1 MIGTNKQNL
10 GDMRVAGLE
19 LIKLSHIS
27 LDICLCC
34 PSLEYIK
41 MELHKFNSTKFLMNT
56 QQPSKLNTKTKRN
69 TNFSIPAFEVPL
81 VLLMWLSGWCL
92 KSVWT
97 LPEGSFG
104 CKRLFCMNDTYLSK
118 PYKLCCYADL
128 VSFQCKEGLKSI
140 LLRYMFC
147 SFSPDRCRNALCFL
161 CYVLFIFFITRY
173 QAFSFAPSILMCFPH
188 FYEAS
193 LTQSLKHFLLSFNP
207 K

>member
-1 MIGTNKQNL
+1 MG
-10 GDMRVAGLE
+10 VAGLE

-104 CKRLFCMNDTYLSK
+104 CKRLFCMNDTYLQNHTNS
-118 PYKLCCYADL
+118 
-128 VSFQCKEGLKSI
+128 V
-140 LLRYMFC
+140 
-147 SFSPDRCRNALCFL
+147 
-161 CYVLFIFFITRY
+161 V
-173 QAFSFAPSILMCFPH
+173 
-188 FYEAS
+188 
-193 LTQSLKHFLLSFNP
+193 LTQYHFNVKKAWRAFCWDTCFVAFALTDARTHCVFFAMCCLYSS
-207 K
+207 